1 MNVFDA
7 FREPPRAFSP
17 AAIWWWS
24 GEPLRRDRLRWQL
37 ERLVAGGVHNL
48 VILNLAPSGP
58 MFGSRADDPPFLSD
72 AWWELL
78 DGVCQ
83 DAHDLGAFL
92 WFYDQLGF
100 SGADLQARL
109 VQERPD
115 FAGQWLAPGG
125 TVTTRGFDYLSREAC
140 AVLLDRV
147 HGEFERRLGHWFGRV
162 IAGSFQDELPTL
174 PTWSAR
180 FAEEHLARR
189 GRPFDPLSPAP
200 DWRAYQTT
208 RAELAEE
215 AFFRPLAEWHER
227 HGLVHGCDQQDPAR
241 AGHPVDGVRLYADY
255 ARTHRWFGAP
265 GSDHHGDARLHS
277 SLAHL
282 YGRPRTWIEAFH
294 SSGWG
299 GTLEE
304 TFDWLLP
311 WLRAGATLYNPHAVY
326 YTTRRG
332 WWEWAPPA
340 TDWRQPYWRH
350 HRVFAEAVTRLC
362 AALSLGRHAC
372 DVAVLLPTATAQT
385 GTGAGTTGP
394 ETGGLGAVALEAV
407 GREAAVPEA
416 TGPQTAGPQT
426 AGPQTAGPRAGDH
439 EAAGSGAEDHE
450 PAGSRASEPEP
461 DGRGAASAAADAVRA
476 QEVYRELVGDMAWFA
491 TKPGVLD
498 RLGLDADVID
508 EDSVRRAVVKDGRLT
523 VSTEAYRAVI
533 LPAVTV
539 LDEDVATR
547 LTEFAAG
554 GGLLIAVGAPAEPS
568 PEGPTG
574 RSPEGPAGCSSV
586 RPVGRSSEG
595 VAGRSPE
602 GAAGCFLEG
611 AAGRSSEGAAGRFS
625 EGTDPSHLAARLGA
639 RFVASADRLGEAL
652 TDLERW
658 VEAPV
663 PALVREDGGTTL
675 VFLPAAFPMASRI
688 GVGRPEERGVDL
700 GWLDAVIDFD
710 PGRYARELPV
720 TVHGVQGAPL
730 LLRPFAGGEPV
741 ALPYTRDGDAVRV
754 RVPFDDGPAALLVF
768 DGTRPEPAPRP
779 AYTVAAELEDAE
791 WDVELV
797 PTLDDTWS
805 DFGGGGA
812 GVEGWTLRTPD
823 GEPVD
828 VTFGPRGEQRVG
840 GAAWTP
846 SVWSSSRGLRKDPV
860 HRETLGPKGRVP
872 VEFLAFGRT
881 GAGVEA
887 AFRTLI
893 TVPDTA
899 DTRSS
904 PPLADGSIIG
914 SGPLISDGSES
925 RAVAQGAAWVAIGA
939 GAAKALRIDG
949 ADWPLDDRGYAA
961 VSRAPVPPG
970 EHLLELLL
978 VPDEELDLRAYVC
991 LLADPADAA
1000 RPEWIA
1006 GAPLETV
1013 VTAPEHGGA
1022 VLQVAATAF
1031 CRVLVNGTEAGR
1043 QGGFDPYAESD
1054 VPRVRRYDVTGLL
1067 RPGANTVRVESDG
1080 WVLVDGLA
1088 VSGPHWT
1095 PEPRVRRRQYGDPAA
1110 LWLLPRPHPLS
1121 EATWLD
1127 PTPTALSAVF
1137 AVPDARPRSERFLL
1151 DAPPGATGVE
1161 VNALGRIEL
1170 RASFG
1175 GPGPGE
1181 VEIAV
1186 QTTPGASGGAA
1197 FTGPVRFTC
1206 GPGRMRL
1213 GDWEELGLAGYSG
1226 GVRYRTT
1233 LTAGSGPGVL
1243 DLGRVRGTAEVTV
1256 NGRPRGV
1263 RVCSPYRFDVDLDE
1277 GENVVEILVLGTL
1290 AAYLDEVS
1298 PTHFV
1303 FPGQRTTGLFGPVR
1317 LHRPAADLG

>member
-1 MNVFDA
+1 MNVFET

-24 GEPLRRDRLRWQL
+24 GEPLRRDRLRWQM

-58 MFGSRADDPPFLSD
+58 LFGSDADDPPFLSE

-78 DGVCQ
+78 DGVCE
-83 DAHDLGAFL
+83 DAYELGAHL

-109 VQERPD
+109 VQERPE
-115 FAGQWLAPGG
+115 FAGRWLAPDGS
-125 TVTTRGFDYLSREAC
+125 VTSRGFDYLSREAC
-140 AVLLDRV
+140 AVLLERV
-147 HGEFERRLGHWFGRV
+147 HGEFERRVGHWFGKV

-174 PTWSAR
+174 PTWSER
-180 FAEEHLARR
+180 FAAEHLARR
-189 GRPFDPLSPAP
+189 GRPFSLSQP
-200 DWRAYQTT
+200 DWRAYQLT

-215 AFFRPLAEWHER
+215 AFFRPLADWHAR

-326 YTTRRG
+326 YTTKRG
-332 WWEWAPPA
+332 WWEWAPPS

-385 GTGAGTTGP
+385 GVATDGTGPDGAG
-394 ETGGLGAVALEAV
+394 AD
-407 GREAAVPEA
+407 
-416 TGPQTAGPQT
+416 TAG
-426 AGPQTAGPRAGDH
+426 
-439 EAAGSGAEDHE
+439 
-450 PAGSRASEPEP
+450 
-461 DGRGAASAAADAVRA
+461 AAARA

-539 LDEDVATR
+539 LDEDVAAR
-547 LTEFAAG
+547 LAEFAAG
-554 GGLLIAVGAPAEPS
+554 GGLLVTVGTPPGERPPVSAPGGQLSVSAP
-568 PEGPTG
+568 PDGQ
-574 RSPEGPAGCSSV
+574 PAPDTRLDAWPGA
-586 RPVGRSSEG
+586 
-595 VAGRSPE
+595 VAG
-602 GAAGCFLEG
+602 
-611 AAGRSSEGAAGRFS
+611 
-625 EGTDPSHLAARLGA
+625 LGA
-639 RFVASADRLGEAL
+639 RFVESADRLGAAL
-652 TDLERW
+652 TDLERR

-663 PALVREDGGTTL
+663 PALVREDGETTL

-688 GVGRPEERGVDL
+688 GVGRPEERGVEL

-710 PGRYARELPV
+710 PGRYAREMPV
-720 TVHGVQGAPL
+720 TVRGVSGTPL
-730 LLRPFAGGEPV
+730 LLRPFAGGDPV
-741 ALPYTRDGDAVRV
+741 ALPCTRDGDAVRV
-754 RVPFDDGPAALLVF
+754 VVPFDDGPAALLVF
-768 DGTRPEPAPRP
+768 DGTSAEPAPRP
-779 AYTVAAELEDAE
+779 EYLVAAELGDE

-805 DFGGGGA
+805 DFGGGA
-812 GVEGWTLRTPD
+812 GVECRTLRTPD

-840 GAAWTP
+840 AGPWTP
-846 SVWSSSRGLRKDPV
+846 SVWSLSRGLRKDPV
-860 HRETLGPKGRVP
+860 HRDTLGPKGRVP
-872 VEFLAFGRT
+872 VEFLAFGRV
-881 GAGVEA
+881 GAGTEVR
-887 AFRTLI
+887 FRTVV
-893 TVPDTA
+893 TVPD
-899 DTRSS
+899 
-904 PPLADGSIIG
+904 
-914 SGPLISDGSES
+914 GPAWA
-925 RAVAQGAAWVAIGA
+925 AVGA
-939 GAAKALRIDG
+939 GAVKTLWIDG
-949 ADWPLDDRGYAA
+949 AEQPLDDPGYAA
-961 VSRAPVPPG
+961 VSRSPVPPG

-991 LLADPADAA
+991 LLADPAAAA

-1006 GAPLETV
+1006 GTPLETV
-1013 VTAPEHGGA
+1013 VHASPDGSAPGGG
-1022 VLQVAATAF
+1022 VLQVASTSF
-1031 CRVLVNGTEAGR
+1031 CRVVVNGVEAGR
-1043 QGGFDPYAESD
+1043 QGGFDPYAEAD
-1054 VPRVRRYDVTGLL
+1054 IPRVRRYDVTHLL
-1067 RPGANTVRVESDG
+1067 REGANTVRIESGG
-1080 WVLVDGLA
+1080 WVLADGLA
-1088 VSGPHWT
+1088 VSGPGWS
-1095 PEPRVRRRQYGDPAA
+1095 PRPRVRRRQHGDPAA
-1110 LWLLPRPHPLS
+1110 LWLLPRPHPLP
-1121 EATWLD
+1121 EAGWLD
-1127 PTPTALSAVF
+1127 PGPAALPPTLPAVF
-1137 AVPDARPRSERFLL
+1137 AVPGAGPRTERFLL

-1161 VNALGRIEL
+1161 VHASGRVDL
-1170 RASFG
+1170 RAELGG
-1175 GPGPGE
+1175 GPGD
-1181 VEIAV
+1181 VEIRVRTA
-1186 QTTPGASGGAA
+1186 PGAQGGAA

-1213 GDWEELGLAGYSG
+1213 GDWEERGLAGYSG

-1233 LTAGSGPGVL
+1233 LAAPAGPGLL

-1256 NGRPRGV
+1256 NGRPCGV
-1263 RVCSPYRFDVDLDE
+1263 RVCSPYVFDVELDE
-1277 GENVVEILVLGTL
+1277 GDNVVEVLVLGTL
-1290 AAYLDEVS
+1290 APYLDEAS

-1303 FPGQRTTGLFGPVR
+1303 FPGQRSTGLFGPVR
-1317 LHRPAADLG
+1317 LRRPGKG